1 MTGLRLSVIMS
12 KRKKNPKW
20 DSYKEK
26 MSNKRMGKHDEGS
39 CSGSMDYITVQRLSS
54 TVEGKYQKYSRI
66 GALTIVPLGCE
77 PTLSNIKTACTNHFN
92 LQEMEC
98 DLLAGE
104 RGPSYTDISMI
115 TNWKVLHIRFIPKSN
130 EECDPSREE
139 TRNRAAG
146 PAASPVKSEQVR
158 PPLAVPAPSKIPAS
172 VPLSAML
179 KIGKLIQP
187 KVEAVTLELEQ
198 FDLKA
203 REWLAPFDVKLSLSK
218 EKFASGAFRDAYE
231 ATVISGGLPARQ
243 KYVLKRFKEEQA
255 KEVEKLFDCIEDHT
269 RKMVQMNSLARN
281 FAMKLALD
289 APVEFGQTF
298 TYTKVYLAKLNGEF
312 VTLESYLNG
321 TFQKYINNTGDIF
334 GDGSELSM
342 KAETFVHYSYVA
354 SAKQL
359 MIVDIQGVNYAL
371 CDPEIASSTL
381 MARDETILF
390 CSGNLSTTAIDEFL
404 GKHTCN
410 KYCLLLKLDQE

>member
-1 MTGLRLSVIMS
+1 
-12 KRKKNPKW
+12 
-20 DSYKEK
+20 
-26 MSNKRMGKHDEGS
+26 MSNKRTGKPFDEGS

-54 TVEGKYQKYSRI
+54 TVEGKCQKYSRI

-130 EECDPSREE
+130 EVCDPSREE
-139 TRNRAAG
+139 TRNRA
-146 PAASPVKSEQVR
+146 AASPVKSEQVR

-203 REWLAPFDVKLSLSK
+203 REWLAPFEVKLSLSK

-231 ATVISGGLPARQ
+231 ATVISGGLPHGE

-255 KEVEKLFDCIEDHT
+255 KEVEKLFHSAENHT

-298 TYTKVYLAKLNGEF
+298 TYTKVYLAKLNGEL

-334 GDGSELSM
+334 CDGSELSM

-390 CSGNLSTTAIDEFL
+390 CSGNLSTAAIEEFL
-404 GKHTCN
+404 SKHTCN